1 MTQNLNFY
9 QTIKLNGQIWK
20 PVQLNIKISM
30 KKNTKK
36 NLKVSLSGSS
46 QAQSESDLKL
56 ITALKEKQCNASFL
70 ELSEKYSNVFYKI
83 CQKYT
88 PALIAS
94 GVCPDDIYKEMSYI
108 LYKCALSFDPTRKTK
123 FSTWLGNYA
132 RYICLHAINAK
143 KFILPST
150 DEEISKFIEDKQQQI
165 QYDSSQQEVDY
176 ELVTKLLDKI
186 NNERFKKVLTLRY
199 LTDSKKTW
207 KQIATDMNISVQ
219 TAITI
224 HNKALKFLKNRI
236 EKLNK

>member
-1 MTQNLNFY
+1 LTQLERLNFLLGWGIMQDTY
-9 QTIKLNGQIWK
+9 AYT
-20 PVQLNIKISM
+20 QLM
-30 KKNTKK
+30 
-36 NLKVSLSGSS
+36 
-46 QAQSESDLKL
+46 
-56 ITALKEKQCNASFL
+56 
-70 ELSEKYSNVFYKI
+70 
-83 CQKYT
+83 
-88 PALIAS
+88 
-94 GVCPDDIYKEMSYI
+94 
-108 LYKCALSFDPTRKTK
+108 
-123 FSTWLGNYA
+123 
-132 RYICLHAINAK
+132 
-143 KFILPST
+143 LPST